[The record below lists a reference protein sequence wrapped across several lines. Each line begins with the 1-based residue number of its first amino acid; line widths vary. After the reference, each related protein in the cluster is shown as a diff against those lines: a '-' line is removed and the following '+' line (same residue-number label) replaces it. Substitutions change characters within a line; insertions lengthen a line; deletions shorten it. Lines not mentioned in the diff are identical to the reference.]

1 MPVIDWLEEA
11 LNGAQPHEEHSSLAE
26 ALKRSAG
33 VLSRPAV
40 RENGAEGTPEESGQG
55 DGLSLNRGE
64 VGQTLPSALRKW
76 AEDLD
81 GAAVG
86 KGLPGGQA
94 FSGVEHLYRRMAEAV
109 AVSPISAAVPGVVR
123 EEQTAETAGLTVREL
138 DRAVR
143 RDSRRY
149 DGGMSIY

>member
-76 AEDLD
+76 AEELD
-81 GAAVG
+81 GAVG
-86 KGLPGGQA
+86 RNGLPGGQA
-94 FSGVEHLYRRMAEAV
+94 SGVERLYRRMAEAV

-149 DGGMSIY
+149 DGGMNIY